1 MRIESVCVF
10 CGSDRGTKPVYEA
23 TARAMGKLLA
33 ERGVRLVYGGGNI
46 GLMGVVADAAMGSGG
61 TVVGVIPKALADKEL
76 AHHGITELYVV
87 ESMHE
92 RKSKMASLSDA
103 FVALPG
109 GYGTLEEFCEI
120 VTWSQLGIH
129 AKPVGLLNVEG
140 YYDAM
145 LRQFDHGV
153 AESFIRPQHRD
164 LVLASDTPDGLFGQL
179 ASYTPS
185 VSEKWI
191 TDAET

>member
-109 GYGTLEEFCEI
+109 GYGTLEEFCEN
-120 VTWSQLGIH
+120 SM
-129 AKPVGLLNVEG
+129 N
-140 YYDAM
+140 
-145 LRQFDHGV
+145 F
-153 AESFIRPQHRD
+153 HRI
-164 LVLASDTPDGLFGQL
+164 L
-179 ASYTPS
+179 
-185 VSEKWI
+185 
-191 TDAET
+191 